1 MFGSASILSLAG
13 SRMVINLRRRL
24 DRGTEISVE
33 PSGFDRGEEHDDDKG
48 PIRFA
53 CSSDEIEL
61 T

>member
-1 MFGSASILSLAG
+1 
-13 SRMVINLRRRL
+13 MVINLRRRL

-33 PSGFDRGEEHDDDKG
+33 PSGFDRGEDNDDKG

>member
-1 MFGSASILSLAG
+1 
-13 SRMVINLRRRL
+13 MVINLRRRL
-24 DRGTEISVE
+24 DRGAEIFVE
-33 PSGFDRGEEHDDDKG
+33 PSSFGRGEEHDDDKG

>member
-1 MFGSASILSLAG
+1 
-13 SRMVINLRRRL
+13 MVINLRRRL
-24 DRGTEISVE
+24 DRGVEISVE
-33 PSGFDRGEEHDDDKG
+33 PSGFDRGEDNDDDKG

>member
-1 MFGSASILSLAG
+1 
-13 SRMVINLRRRL
+13 MVINLRCRL
-24 DRGTEISVE
+24 ARGTEISVE
-33 PSGFDRGEEHDDDKG
+33 PSGFDRGEDNGDDKG